1 MGMMHGAR
9 ALLANGPWV
18 EAHEALTRLAR
29 QRAGLDAEEGRW
41 LLQALRS
48 AAHEFLG
55 FGSFC
60 QYVEHIFGYKPRTT
74 QEKLRVAEALEG
86 LPQLAR
92 ALDAGRL
99 SWCATREL
107 TRVAV
112 PETEQAWLDT
122 ARGKTQRELETLV
135 ASSSPGDLP
144 GAGRNETPRP
154 RVLRFEVAP
163 DTFATFREATRQLER
178 TAGARL
184 DDDALLLAM
193 ARHILGG
200 PHDTGRSSYQISL
213 DVCSACGRG
222 VQLAGG
228 ERVPVD
234 AAIVAMAAC
243 DAQHLGE
250 LLPIVAALSA
260 DEADRGSRE
269 GAGTSTGDTSATARQ
284 CPDHAHMGVD
294 PLHVGSD
301 HVRVGSASQL
311 ANDAPARAVADPTP
325 ADEAERSS
333 REHASESTGDTSVT
347 ARQCSDH
354 AHVSADPVH
363 SGRAA
368 SQPAND
374 APARAAAATPRQD
387 TAPATRADARPRR
400 ARQDIPPALRRAVLA
415 RDRHC
420 RVPGC
425 SHATF
430 LDIHHIQPLSE
441 GGRHEAAN
449 LLGICSAH
457 HRATHRGEL
466 LIERDR
472 DGTLTFRHADGSP
485 YGAPTA
491 PRAIDAHTK
500 VFAALRHLGF
510 REGEVKAVLAE
521 LRSDVAL
528 ANAPVERLLREALC
542 RIRPRPR

>member
-9 ALLANGPWV
+9 ALPTNDTGPWV
-18 EAHEALTRLAR
+18 EAHQALTRLAR

-41 LLQALRS
+41 LLRALRS
-48 AAHEFLG
+48 AAHVFLG

-60 QYVEHIFGYKPRTT
+60 QYVEQLFGYKPRTT
-74 QEKLRVAEALEG
+74 QDKLRVAEALEG
-86 LPQLAR
+86 LPQTAR
-92 ALDAGRL
+92 ALESGGL
-99 SWCATREL
+99 SWCAAREL

-112 PETEQAWLDT
+112 PETEQAWLGT
-122 ARGKTQRELETLV
+122 ARGKTQRELEALV
-135 ASSSPGDLP
+135 ASANPGDLP
-144 GAGRNETPRP
+144 GAGGSERPRL

-163 DTFATFREATRQLER
+163 DTFATFREAMRQLER

-193 ARHILGG
+193 ARHVLGG
-200 PHDTGRSSYQISL
+200 PQDTGRSSYQISL

-222 VQLAGG
+222 AQLAGG

-234 AAIVAMAAC
+234 AAIVSMAAC

-250 LLPIVAALSA
+250 VLPIVAGPPANESA
-260 DEADRGSRE
+260 SRE
-269 GAGTSTGDTSATARQ
+269 SAGDSPSDTSATAR
-284 CPDHAHMGVD
+284 
-294 PLHVGSD
+294 
-301 HVRVGSASQL
+301 R
-311 ANDAPARAVADPTP
+311 
-325 ADEAERSS
+325 
-333 REHASESTGDTSVT
+333 
-347 ARQCSDH
+347 CSDH
-354 AHVSADPVH
+354 ARVGAEHIPFGS
-363 SGRAA
+363 AA
-368 SQPAND
+368 SLPAND
-374 APARAAAATPRQD
+374 APAMSAAAPTR
-387 TAPATRADARPRR
+387 RADARPRR
-400 ARQDIPPALRRAVLA
+400 ARQNIPPALRRAVLA

-441 GGRHEAAN
+441 GGRHEAKN

-466 LIERDR
+466 LIEREH
-472 DGTLTFRHADGSP
+472 DGTVTFRHADGTP
-485 YGAPTA
+485 YGDPTA

-500 VFAALRHLGF
+500 VYAALRHLGF

-521 LRSDVAL
+521 LRGDTAL
-528 ANAPVERLLREALC
+528 AGASVERLLREALC
-542 RIRPRPR
+542 RIRPKHR

>member
-1 MGMMHGAR
+1 MGMMQRAR
-9 ALLANGPWV
+9 ALPVNDTGPWV
-18 EAHEALTRLAR
+18 EAHEALKRLAR

-48 AAHEFLG
+48 EAHVFLG
-55 FGSFC
+55 CGSFC
-60 QYVEHIFGYKPRTT
+60 QYVEQLFGYKPRTT

-86 LPQLAR
+86 LPQMAR
-92 ALDAGRL
+92 ALESGGL
-99 SWCATREL
+99 SWCAAREL
-107 TRVAV
+107 TRVVV

-122 ARGKTQRELETLV
+122 ACGKIQRDIEALV
-135 ASSSPGDLP
+135 ASAHPGDPP
-144 GAGRNETPRP
+144 GAAGPEPPRP

-163 DTFATFREATRQLER
+163 DTFATFREAMRQLER
-178 TAGARL
+178 MAGVRL

-193 ARHILGG
+193 ARHVLGG
-200 PHDTGRSSYQISL
+200 PQDAGRSSYQISL

-222 VQLAGG
+222 AQLAGG

-234 AAIVAMAAC
+234 AAVVAMAAC

-250 LLPIVAALSA
+250 VLPIVVAPPAN
-260 DEADRGSRE
+260 EADRGSRE
-269 GAGTSTGDTSATARQ
+269 GA
-284 CPDHAHMGVD
+284 
-294 PLHVGSD
+294 
-301 HVRVGSASQL
+301 
-311 ANDAPARAVADPTP
+311 
-325 ADEAERSS
+325 
-333 REHASESTGDTSVT
+333 SESTGDASAA

-354 AHVSADPVH
+354 AHVRADPVH
-363 SGRAA
+363 SSGAA
-368 SQPAND
+368 SQLAND
-374 APARAAAATPRQD
+374 APARAAAATPRHD
-387 TAPATRADARPRR
+387 AVPAPHADVRPRR
-400 ARQDIPPALRRAVLA
+400 ARQDVPPALRRAVLA

-430 LDIHHIQPLSE
+430 LDVHHIQPLSE
-441 GGRHEAAN
+441 GGRNEAAN

-466 LIERDR
+466 LIERDA
-472 DGTLTFRHADGSP
+472 DGTLTFHHADGSP
-485 YGAPTA
+485 YGDPRA

-521 LRSDVAL
+521 LRGDAAL
-528 ANAPVERLLREALC
+528 ASAPVERVLREALC
-542 RIRPRPR
+542 RIRPRAR

>member
-1 MGMMHGAR
+1 MALMGMMHGAR
-9 ALLANGPWV
+9 ALLANDAGPWV
-18 EAHEALTRLAR
+18 EAHEALKRLAR
-29 QRAGLDAEEGRW
+29 QRAVLDAEEGRW

-48 AAHEFLG
+48 GAHVFLG

-60 QYVEHIFGYKPRTT
+60 QYVEHLFHYKPRTT

-86 LPQLAR
+86 LPRLR
-92 ALDAGRL
+92 GALESGEL
-99 SWCATREL
+99 SWCAAREL

-122 ARGKTQRELETLV
+122 ARGKILRELETLV

-144 GAGRNETPRP
+144 GAARPEAPRP
-154 RVLRFEVAP
+154 RVLRFEIAP
-163 DTFATFREATRQLER
+163 DTFATFREAMQQLER

-222 VQLAGG
+222 AQRAGG
-228 ERVPVD
+228 ERVLVD

-250 LLPIVAALSA
+250 VLPIVAAPPT
-260 DEADRGSRE
+260 DEADRGSHEDARE
-269 GAGTSTGDTSATARQ
+269 ATGAATTTARQ
-284 CPDHAHMGVD
+284 CLDHVRVGID
-294 PLHVGSD
+294 PMHVGSD
-301 HVRVGSASQL
+301 HVNVGS
-311 ANDAPARAVADPTP
+311 
-325 ADEAERSS
+325 
-333 REHASESTGDTSVT
+333 
-347 ARQCSDH
+347 
-354 AHVSADPVH
+354 
-363 SGRAA
+363 A

-374 APARAAAATPRQD
+374 APARASAAPSPRQD
-387 TAPATRADARPRR
+387 VAPATRADIRPRR

-425 SHATF
+425 NHATF
-430 LDIHHIQPLSE
+430 LDVHHIQPLSE
-441 GGRHEAAN
+441 GGRHVAAN

-466 LIERDR
+466 LIERQHH
-472 DGTLTFRHADGSP
+472 GTLTFHHADGSP
-485 YGAPTA
+485 YGDPAA
-491 PRAIDAHTK
+491 PRAIDAIAK
-500 VFAALRHLGF
+500 VYSALRRLGF

-521 LRSDVAL
+521 LRGDSPL
-528 ANAPVERLLREALC
+528 AGASVERMLREALC
-542 RIRPRPR
+542 RIKLSAR

>member
-1 MGMMHGAR
+1 MGMMHGAH
-9 ALLANGPWV
+9 AFPANDTGPWV
-18 EAHEALTRLAR
+18 EAHEALKRLAR

-48 AAHEFLG
+48 GAHAFLG

-60 QYVEHIFGYKPRTT
+60 QYVEQLFGYKPRTT
-74 QEKLRVAEALEG
+74 QEKLRVAEALEN

-92 ALDAGRL
+92 ALESGGL
-99 SWCATREL
+99 SWCAAREL
-107 TRVAV
+107 TRVVV
-112 PETEQAWLDT
+112 PETEQAWLDS
-122 ARGKTQRELETLV
+122 ARGKIQREVEALV
-135 ASSSPGDLP
+135 ASARPGDPP
-144 GAGRNETPRP
+144 GAAGPEPPRP

-163 DTFATFREATRQLER
+163 ETFATFREAMRQLER

-193 ARHILGG
+193 ARQVLGG
-200 PHDTGRSSYQISL
+200 PQDAGRSSYQISL

-222 VQLAGG
+222 VQHAGG
-228 ERVPVD
+228 ERVPVE
-234 AAIVAMAAC
+234 AAVVAMAAC

-250 LLPIVAALSA
+250 LLPIVVAPPAN
-260 DEADRGSRE
+260 EGGSRE
-269 GAGTSTGDTSATARQ
+269 DTSESRAAASATARESSDQ
-284 CPDHAHMGVD
+284 V
-294 PLHVGSD
+294 HVGAHDVDS
-301 HVRVGSASQL
+301 SA
-311 ANDAPARAVADPTP
+311 
-325 ADEAERSS
+325 
-333 REHASESTGDTSVT
+333 
-347 ARQCSDH
+347 
-354 AHVSADPVH
+354 
-363 SGRAA
+363 AA
-368 SQPAND
+368 SPPAND
-374 APARAAAATPRQD
+374 APARAAAAIPRQD
-387 TAPATRADARPRR
+387 TVPAARADVRPRR

-415 RDRHC
+415 RDRYC

-430 LDIHHIQPLSE
+430 LDVHHIQPLSE

-466 LIERDR
+466 LIERER
-472 DGTLTFRHADGSP
+472 DGTLSFRHADGSP
-485 YGAPTA
+485 YGDPTA

-510 REGEVKAVLAE
+510 REGEVKAVLTE
-521 LRSDVAL
+521 LRSDAAL
-528 ANAPVERLLREALC
+528 AGASVERLLREALC